1 MPLGDV
7 PSGQRT
13 SSPSSRRF
21 VPTTSGF
28 VAAGGAHVAR
38 AGDRAPSR
46 ALSPLRTSAIR
57 SSRTLM
63 TLILMT
69 SLGGAEIV
77 EIEEID
83 IAEIDEIAEIAE
95 RLAWA
100 QL

>member
-1 MPLGDV
+1 
-7 PSGQRT
+7 
-13 SSPSSRRF
+13 
-21 VPTTSGF
+21 
-28 VAAGGAHVAR
+28 
-38 AGDRAPSR
+38 
-46 ALSPLRTSAIR
+46 
-57 SSRTLM
+57 M